1 MLICIFLYQTE
12 LTSIA
17 YESFWRNTALH
28 SWDMLPMTADKKNHK
43 YLDINPEG
51 ILLQEAQDIAEELA
65 IMLRIYNE
73 QRSVVKEFRRYLG
86 HLNGEF
92 RHEQS
97 DNALIYRL
105 LDALEDKNGQGGRS
119 RSRHGGGPSRDP
131 LLEDTIY
138 EAEILLEQFNN
149 RQAEIQ
155 DLEDSAMRTCRQL
168 EGLLSLKQ
176 QQASI
181 VEAKAALR
189 RADESVK
196 QGRAI
201 MAFTI
206 VTIFFV
212 GVHPLPFLSFFI
224 RDSGEIP
231 NFRLFLPSYLSVSLP
246 PSSA

>member
-1 MLICIFLYQTE
+1 
-12 LTSIA
+12 
-17 YESFWRNTALH
+17 
-28 SWDMLPMTADKKNHK
+28 
-43 YLDINPEG
+43 
-51 ILLQEAQDIAEELA
+51 
-65 IMLRIYNE
+65 MLRIYSE
-73 QRSVVKEFRRYLG
+73 QRGVVKEFRRYLG

-92 RHEQS
+92 RHEQG
-97 DNALIYRL
+97 DNALMYRL
-105 LDALEDKNGQGGRS
+105 IDALEKKGEREHRS
-119 RSRHGGGPSRDP
+119 RSRHSAQRRDP

-138 EAEILLEQFNN
+138 EAEILLEQINN

-206 VTIFFV
+206 VTI
-212 GVHPLPFLSFFI
+212 
-224 RDSGEIP
+224 
-231 NFRLFLPSYLSVSLP
+231 
-246 PSSA
+246 

>member
-1 MLICIFLYQTE
+1 
-12 LTSIA
+12 
-17 YESFWRNTALH
+17 
-28 SWDMLPMTADKKNHK
+28 MLPMTANKKNHK
-43 YLDINPEG
+43 YLEINPEG
-51 ILLQEAQDIAEELA
+51 SLLQEAQDIAEELA

-73 QRSVVKEFRRYLG
+73 QRGVVKEFRRYLG

-97 DNALIYRL
+97 DNVLLYRL
-105 LDALEDKNGQGGRS
+105 LDALEEKNGHGARS
-119 RSRHGGGPSRDP
+119 RSRHGRGPSRDP

-212 GVHPLPFLSFFI
+212 RV
-224 RDSGEIP
+224 
-231 NFRLFLPSYLSVSLP
+231 
-246 PSSA
+246 